1 MLKVRTP
8 QCYKTIQ
15 IKDTPCNKKI
25 LQLFIISHAFVSRS
39 PLIKVFACARTQLVL
54 LLQQVVN

>member
-25 LQLFIISHAFVSRS
+25 LQLFIISYGSISKF
-39 PLIKVFACARTQLVL
+39 PLVKVFAPERLIL
-54 LLQQVVN
+54 EIYSF